1 MKQVEDLLKQ
11 LKNQYISILEDSIKN
26 GQPINIESIN
36 KIIEAIN
43 ILQKENTKIF
53 SSIETNSK
61 NIENLNNKMESL
73 DKKFDDCKILI
84 NTEISKK
91 VVIENISNNLDYI
104 ILNKQWK
111 ITDTNNNLTFY
122 KKDSQDNWKM
132 KYMIQ

>member
-122 KKDSQDNWKM
+122 KKDSQDNWKI

>member
-26 GQPINIESIN
+26 EQPINIESIN

-122 KKDSQDNWKM
+122 KKDSQDNWKI